1 MSSPRR
7 FMIRRASNIGS
18 ARNLF
23 NRCALVATKSGLAFM
38 VAMRVLLRS
47 LWATA
52 NFGSLWRATI
62 RALLAA
68 LLAAVAASRR
78 AANSGLALSEAIRA
92 ACAAL
97 RSGVHAMLGNRSEAV
112 DDLALPIQDI
122 P

>member
-1 MSSPRR
+1 
-7 FMIRRASNIGS
+7 
-18 ARNLF
+18 
-23 NRCALVATKSGLAFM
+23 
-38 VAMRVLLRS
+38 
-47 LWATA
+47 
-52 NFGSLWRATI
+52 
-62 RALLAA
+62 LAA

-112 DDLALPIQDI
+112 DDLALLIQDI